1 MGILIS
7 AVLPIAL
14 VAFVGVVI
22 GRVFTL
28 ERQTL
33 AKLSIY
39 ALVPA
44 LVLHSLAKTT
54 LALGDAIAILT
65 TFIIHTALLYLLA
78 IILGQLLK
86 FSADEK
92 KSLIATT
99 IFANVGNMGL
109 PFVLFSLGAAGLE
122 RAIVYLV
129 GSSLI
134 TASVFPTVLKGEGIL
149 KGLRY
154 TLCLPV
160 LWAAIAGILLQG
172 SGTVMPL
179 PIQRGITLMS
189 EGAIPVALL
198 MLGIQLSETPF
209 IFGRYELLGAGLRL
223 IVSPLVAFNIANLV
237 GLTGIDRQ
245 VVVLQSAMLVAV
257 NSLIWVTELGGDT
270 VRVART
276 IVMSTLLSL
285 GTLPVV
291 LWLSS
296 RWHIVCKRCPRSFTI
311 ATNLF
316 F

>member
-14 VAFVGVVI
+14 VALVGVWV
-22 GRVFTL
+22 GRMFTL

-33 AKLSIY
+33 ARLSIY

-44 LVLHSLAKTT
+44 LVLHSLAQTT
-54 LALGDAIAILT
+54 LELGNAIAILT
-65 TFIIHTALLYLLA
+65 AFILHIALLYGLVIVLGRLLT
-78 IILGQLLK
+78 
-86 FSADEK
+86 FSSDER

-109 PFVLFSLGAAGLE
+109 PFILFSLGEAGLE

-129 GSSLI
+129 GTSLMTVSI
-134 TASVFPTVLKGEGIL
+134 FPIVLKGEGVL

-154 TLCLPV
+154 TACLPV

-172 SGTVMPL
+172 TGTVLPL
-179 PIQRGITLMS
+179 PIDRGITLLS

-209 IFGRYELLGAGLRL
+209 VFGWYELMGASLRL
-223 IVSPLVAFNIANLV
+223 IVSPLLAFNIANLI

-245 VVVLQSAMLVAV
+245 VVVLQSAMPVAV

-276 IVMSTLLSL
+276 IVVSTLLSL

-296 RWHIVCKRCPRSFTI
+296 R
-311 ATNLF
+311 
-316 F
+316 

>member
-1 MGILIS
+1 MEILIS
-7 AVLPIAL
+7 AILPIAL
-14 VAFVGVVI
+14 VALVGVWV
-22 GRVFTL
+22 GHTFTL

-33 AKLSIY
+33 ARLSIY

-54 LALGDAIAILT
+54 LELGPAIAILT
-65 TFIIHTALLYLLA
+65 AFIFHTALLYLLA
-78 IILGQLLK
+78 ITLGRLLK
-86 FSADEK
+86 FSPNEN

-109 PFVLFSLGAAGLE
+109 PFVLFSLGEAGLE

-129 GSSLI
+129 GSSLM
-134 TASVFPTVLKGEGIL
+134 TASVVPIVLKGEGVVS
-149 KGLRY
+149 GLRY

-160 LWAAIAGILLQG
+160 LWAAISGIALQG
-172 SGTVMPL
+172 TGTQL
-179 PIQRGITLMS
+179 PIPIERGVTLLS
-189 EGAIPVALL
+189 DGAIPVALL

-209 IFGRYELLGAGLRL
+209 VFGRYELMGAGLRL
-223 IVSPLVAFNIANLV
+223 IVSPLLAFNIASLV

-245 VVVLQSAMLVAV
+245 VVVLQAAMPVAV

-276 IVMSTLLSL
+276 IVISTLLSL
-285 GTLPVV
+285 GTLPIV

-296 RWHIVCKRCPRSFTI
+296 R
-311 ATNLF
+311 
-316 F
+316 

>member
-14 VAFVGVVI
+14 VALVGVWV
-22 GRVFTL
+22 GRMFTL

-33 AKLSIY
+33 ARLSIY

-54 LALGDAIAILT
+54 LELGNAIAIL
-65 TFIIHTALLYLLA
+65 FAFLLHTALLYLLA
-78 IILGQLLK
+78 ITLGRLLK
-86 FSADEK
+86 FSLDEK

-109 PFVLFSLGAAGLE
+109 PFVLFSLGEPGLE

-129 GSSLI
+129 GSSLM
-134 TASVFPTVLKGEGIL
+134 TASVFPIVLKGEGIL
-149 KGLRY
+149 KGFRY

-160 LWAAIAGILLQG
+160 LWAAIAGLLLQG
-172 SGTVMPL
+172 SGTVL
-179 PIQRGITLMS
+179 PIPLERGVTLLS

-209 IFGRYELLGAGLRL
+209 VFGQYELMGAGLRL
-223 IVSPLVAFNIANLV
+223 IVSPLLAFNIANLV

-245 VVVLQSAMLVAV
+245 VVVLQAAMPVAV

-270 VRVART
+270 IRVART
-276 IVMSTLLSL
+276 IVVSTLLSL
-285 GTLPVV
+285 GTLPIV

-296 RWHIVCKRCPRSFTI
+296 R
-311 ATNLF
+311 
-316 F
+316 

>member
-1 MGILIS
+1 MGILLS
-7 AVLPIAL
+7 AILPVVLVAL
-14 VAFVGVVI
+14 VGVWVG
-22 GRVFTL
+22 RMFTL

-33 AKLSIY
+33 ARLSVY

-54 LALGDAIAILT
+54 LELSSAIAILT
-65 TFIIHTALLYLLA
+65 AFLVHTSLLYLLA
-78 IILGQLLK
+78 VTLGRVLK
-86 FSADEK
+86 FSSDEK

-109 PFVLFSLGAAGLE
+109 PFVLFSLGDAGLE

-129 GSSLI
+129 GSSLM
-134 TASVFPTVLKGEGIL
+134 TASVFPIVLKGEGVL

-160 LWAAIAGILLQG
+160 LWAAIAGVALQG
-172 SGTVMPL
+172 TGTVL
-179 PIQRGITLMS
+179 PIPIDLGVTLLS
-189 EGAIPVALL
+189 DGAIPVALL
-198 MLGIQLSETPF
+198 LLGIQLSEAPF
-209 IFGRYELLGAGLRL
+209 AFGRYELLGAGLRL
-223 IVSPLVAFNIANLV
+223 VVSPLLAFNIANLV

-245 VVVLQSAMLVAV
+245 VVVLQAAMPVAV
-257 NSLIWVTELGGDT
+257 TSLIWVTELGGDT

-276 IVMSTLLSL
+276 IVVSTLLSL

-296 RWHIVCKRCPRSFTI
+296 R
-311 ATNLF
+311 
-316 F
+316 

>member
-14 VAFVGVVI
+14 VALVGVWV
-22 GRVFTL
+22 GQMFTL

-33 AKLSIY
+33 ARLSIY

-44 LVLHSLAKTT
+44 LVLSSLAKTT
-54 LALGDAIAILT
+54 LALGNAVAIVI
-65 TFIIHTALLYLLA
+65 TFILNTALLYLIAVL
-78 IILGQLLK
+78 LGKLLK
-86 FSADEK
+86 FSSDEK

-109 PFVLFSLGAAGLE
+109 PFVLFSLGDAGLE
-122 RAIVYLV
+122 RAVVYLV
-129 GSSLI
+129 GSSLM
-134 TASVFPTVLKGEGIL
+134 TASIFPIVLKGEGVL
-149 KGLRY
+149 NGLRY

-160 LWAAIAGILLQG
+160 LWAAIAGLILQG
-172 SGTVMPL
+172 TSTQLPL
-179 PIQRGITLMS
+179 PIERGVTLLS
-189 EGAIPVALL
+189 DGAIPVALL

-209 IFGRYELLGAGLRL
+209 VFGRYELMGAGLRL
-223 IVSPLVAFNIANLV
+223 LVSPLLAFNIANLV
-237 GLTGIDRQ
+237 GLTDLDRQ
-245 VVVLQSAMLVAV
+245 VVVLQSAMPVAV

-276 IVMSTLLSL
+276 IVISTLLSL

-296 RWHIVCKRCPRSFTI
+296 R
-311 ATNLF
+311 
-316 F
+316 

>member
-14 VAFVGVVI
+14 VALVGFWV

-39 ALVPA
+39 ALLPA
-44 LVLHSLAKTT
+44 LVLHSLANTT
-54 LALGDAIAILT
+54 LALGNAIAILSA
-65 TFIIHTALLYLLA
+65 FVIHTSFLYLLA
-78 IILGQLLK
+78 VILGHLLK
-86 FSADEK
+86 FSANEK
-92 KSLIATT
+92 KSLVATT
-99 IFANVGNMGL
+99 VFANVGNMGL
-109 PFVLFSLGAAGLE
+109 PFVLFSLGEAGLE
-122 RAIVYLV
+122 RAIIYLV

-134 TASVFPTVLKGEGIL
+134 TASVFPIVLKGEGVL

-154 TLCLPV
+154 TVCLPV
-160 LWAAIAGILLQG
+160 LWAAIAGLLLQG
-172 SGTVMPL
+172 ANTTMPT
-179 PIQRGITLMS
+179 PIERGVTLLS

-223 IVSPLVAFNIANLV
+223 VISPLSAFNIANLV

-245 VVVLQSAMLVAV
+245 VVVLQAAMPVAV

-276 IVMSTLLSL
+276 IVISTLLSL
-285 GTLPVV
+285 GTLPIV

-296 RWHIVCKRCPRSFTI
+296 R
-311 ATNLF
+311 
-316 F
+316 

>member
-1 MGILIS
+1 MDVLIS

-14 VAFVGVVI
+14 VACVGVVI
-22 GRVFTL
+22 GRLFTL

-54 LALGDAIAILT
+54 LELGDAISILI
-65 TFIIHTALLYLLA
+65 TFIIHTFLLYLLA
-78 IILGQLLK
+78 VFLSNLLR
-86 FSADEK
+86 FSSDEK

-109 PFVLFSLGAAGLE
+109 PFVLFSLGDAGLE

-129 GSSLI
+129 GSSLM
-134 TASVFPTVLKGEGIL
+134 TVSVFPIVLKGEGVL

-154 TLCLPV
+154 TIGLPV
-160 LWAAIAGILLQG
+160 LWAAIAGILLQASNTG
-172 SGTVMPL
+172 MPL
-179 PIQRGITLMS
+179 PLQRSITLLS

-209 IFGRYELLGAGLRL
+209 IFGRYELLGSGLRL
-223 IVSPLVAFNIANLV
+223 VISPVIAFNIANLV
-237 GLTGIDRQ
+237 GLVGIDRQ
-245 VVVLQSAMLVAV
+245 VVILQSAMPVAV

-285 GTLPVV
+285 GTLPIV

-296 RWHIVCKRCPRSFTI
+296 R
-311 ATNLF
+311 
-316 F
+316 

>member
-14 VAFVGVVI
+14 VALVGVWV
-22 GRVFTL
+22 GRMFTL

-33 AKLSIY
+33 ARLSIY

-54 LALGDAIAILT
+54 LELGNAIAILIA
-65 TFIIHTALLYLLA
+65 FILHTALLYLLA
-78 IILGQLLK
+78 VILGHLLK
-86 FSADEK
+86 FSSDEK

-109 PFVLFSLGAAGLE
+109 PFVLFSLGEAGLE

-129 GSSLI
+129 GSSLM
-134 TASVFPTVLKGEGIL
+134 TASVFPIVLKGEGVL

-154 TLCLPV
+154 TVCLPV
-160 LWAAIAGILLQG
+160 LWAAIAGLTLQG
-172 SGTVMPL
+172 TDVIL
-179 PIQRGITLMS
+179 PIPIERGVTLLS
-189 EGAIPVALL
+189 DGAIPVALL

-209 IFGRYELLGAGLRL
+209 VFGRYELMGAGLRL
-223 IVSPLVAFNIANLV
+223 IVSPIVAFNIANLV

-245 VVVLQSAMLVAV
+245 VVVLQAAMPVAV

-276 IVMSTLLSL
+276 IVISTLLSL
-285 GTLPVV
+285 GTLPIV

-296 RWHIVCKRCPRSFTI
+296 R
-311 ATNLF
+311 
-316 F
+316 

>member
-1 MGILIS
+1 MWILIS

-14 VAFVGVVI
+14 VALVGVWV
-22 GRVFTL
+22 GRVFRL

-33 AKLSIY
+33 ARLSIY
-39 ALVPA
+39 ALLPA

-54 LALGDAIAILT
+54 LDLGSAIAILIA
-65 TFIIHTALLYLLA
+65 FILNTALLYILA

-86 FSADEK
+86 FSSDEK

-109 PFVLFSLGAAGLE
+109 PFVLFSLGDAGLE

-129 GSSLI
+129 GSSLM
-134 TASVFPTVLKGEGIL
+134 TASIFPIVLKGEGVL

-154 TLCLPV
+154 TVCLPV
-160 LWAAIAGILLQG
+160 LWAAIAGITLQG
-172 SGTVMPL
+172 TETSL
-179 PIQRGITLMS
+179 PVPIERGITLLS
-189 EGAIPVALL
+189 DGAIPIALL

-209 IFGRYELLGAGLRL
+209 VFGRYELMGAGLRL
-223 IVSPLVAFNIANLV
+223 VVSPLLAFNIAHVV
-237 GLTGIDRQ
+237 GLTGVDRQ
-245 VVVLQSAMLVAV
+245 VVVLQAAMPVAV

-276 IVMSTLLSL
+276 IVISTLLSF
-285 GTLPVV
+285 GTLPII

-296 RWHIVCKRCPRSFTI
+296 R
-311 ATNLF
+311 
-316 F
+316 

>member
-1 MGILIS
+1 MGILLS
-7 AVLPIAL
+7 AILPVVLVAL
-14 VAFVGVVI
+14 VGVWVG
-22 GRVFTL
+22 RMFTL

-33 AKLSIY
+33 ARLSVY

-54 LALGDAIAILT
+54 LELSSAIAILT
-65 TFIIHTALLYLLA
+65 AFLVHTSLLYLLA
-78 IILGQLLK
+78 VTLGRVLK
-86 FSADEK
+86 FSSDEK

-109 PFVLFSLGAAGLE
+109 PFVLFSLGDAGLE

-129 GSSLI
+129 GSSLM
-134 TASVFPTVLKGEGIL
+134 TASVFPIVLKGEGVL

-160 LWAAIAGILLQG
+160 LWAAIAGVALQG
-172 SGTVMPL
+172 TGTVL
-179 PIQRGITLMS
+179 PIPIDLGVTLLS
-189 EGAIPVALL
+189 DGAIPVALL
-198 MLGIQLSETPF
+198 LLGIQLSETPF
-209 IFGRYELLGAGLRL
+209 AFGRYELLGAGLRL
-223 IVSPLVAFNIANLV
+223 VVSPLLAFNIANLV

-245 VVVLQSAMLVAV
+245 VVVLQAAMPVAV
-257 NSLIWVTELGGDT
+257 TSLIWVTELGGDT

-276 IVMSTLLSL
+276 IVVSTLLSL

-296 RWHIVCKRCPRSFTI
+296 R
-311 ATNLF
+311 
-316 F
+316 

>member
-14 VAFVGVVI
+14 VALVGVWV
-22 GRVFTL
+22 GRMFTL

-33 AKLSIY
+33 ARLSIY

-54 LALGDAIAILT
+54 LELGNAIAILIAFVLHT
-65 TFIIHTALLYLLA
+65 TVLYLLA
-78 IILGQLLK
+78 VTLGKVLK
-86 FSADEK
+86 FSSDEK

-109 PFVLFSLGAAGLE
+109 PFVLFSLGEAGLE

-129 GSSLI
+129 GSSLM
-134 TASVFPTVLKGEGIL
+134 TASVFPIVLKGEEIL

-154 TLCLPV
+154 TACLPV
-160 LWAAIAGILLQG
+160 LWAAIAGLILQG
-172 SGTVMPL
+172 TSTVL
-179 PIQRGITLMS
+179 PISIDRGVTLLS

-209 IFGRYELLGAGLRL
+209 VFGRYELMGAGLRL
-223 IVSPLVAFNIANLV
+223 IVSPLIAVNIANLV

-245 VVVLQSAMLVAV
+245 VVILQAAMPVAV
-257 NSLIWVTELGGDT
+257 NSLIWVIELGGDT

-276 IVMSTLLSL
+276 IVVSTLLSL
-285 GTLPVV
+285 GTLPIV
-291 LWLSS
+291 LWLSN
-296 RWHIVCKRCPRSFTI
+296 R
-311 ATNLF
+311 
-316 F
+316 

>member
-1 MGILIS
+1 MEILIS

-14 VAFVGVVI
+14 VALVGVWI
-22 GRVFTL
+22 GRMFTL

-33 AKLSIY
+33 ARLSIY

-54 LALGDAIAILT
+54 LELGNAIAILAA
-65 TFIIHTALLYLLA
+65 FILHTALLYLLA
-78 IILGQLLK
+78 VILGHLLK
-86 FSADEK
+86 FSSDEK

-109 PFVLFSLGAAGLE
+109 PFVLFSLGEAGLE

-129 GSSLI
+129 GSSLM
-134 TASVFPTVLKGEGIL
+134 TASVFPIVLKGEGVL

-154 TLCLPV
+154 TVCLPV
-160 LWAAIAGILLQG
+160 LWAAIAGLTLQGTDAILPIPIERGVILL
-172 SGTVMPL
+172 SD
-179 PIQRGITLMS
+179 
-189 EGAIPVALL
+189 GAIPVALL

-209 IFGRYELLGAGLRL
+209 VFGRYELMGAGLRL
-223 IVSPLVAFNIANLV
+223 IVSPIVAFNIANLV

-245 VVVLQSAMLVAV
+245 VVVLQAAMPVAV

-276 IVMSTLLSL
+276 IVISTLLSL
-285 GTLPVV
+285 GTLPIV

-296 RWHIVCKRCPRSFTI
+296 R
-311 ATNLF
+311 
-316 F
+316 

>member
-1 MGILIS
+1 MDILI
-7 AVLPIAL
+7 AAILPIAL
-14 VAFVGVVI
+14 VALVGVWV
-22 GRVFTL
+22 GRTFAL

-44 LVLHSLAKTT
+44 LVLHSLAQTT
-54 LALGDAIAILT
+54 LALGNAIAILT
-65 TFIIHTALLYLLA
+65 AFIIQTSLLYLLA
-78 IILGQLLK
+78 VTLGKLLK
-86 FSADEK
+86 FSSDEK

-109 PFVLFSLGAAGLE
+109 PFVLFSLGETGLE
-122 RAIVYLV
+122 RAIVYLI
-129 GSSLI
+129 GSSLM
-134 TASVFPTVLKGEGIL
+134 TVSVFPIVLKGEGML

-160 LWAAIAGILLQG
+160 LWAAIAGLFLQG
-172 SGTVMPL
+172 TGTTL
-179 PIQRGITLMS
+179 PISVERGVTLLS

-209 IFGRYELLGAGLRL
+209 VFGRYELMGAGLRL
-223 IVSPLVAFNIANLV
+223 IVSPLLAFNIANVV

-245 VVVLQSAMLVAV
+245 VVVLQAAMPVAV

-276 IVMSTLLSL
+276 IVVSTLFSL
-285 GTLPVV
+285 GTLPIV

-296 RWHIVCKRCPRSFTI
+296 R
-311 ATNLF
+311 
-316 F
+316 

>member
-7 AVLPIAL
+7 AVLPIVLVAL
-14 VAFVGVVI
+14 VGVWVG
-22 GRVFTL
+22 RMFTL

-33 AKLSIY
+33 ARLSIY

-54 LALGDAIAILT
+54 LELGNAIAILT
-65 TFIIHTALLYLLA
+65 AFLIHTSLLYLLSV
-78 IILGQLLK
+78 ILGQLLK
-86 FSADEK
+86 FSSDEK
-92 KSLIATT
+92 NSLIATT

-109 PFVLFSLGAAGLE
+109 PFVLFSLGEAGLE

-129 GSSLI
+129 GSSLM
-134 TASVFPTVLKGEGIL
+134 TASVFPIVLKGEGVL
-149 KGLRY
+149 QGLRY
-154 TLCLPV
+154 TVCLPV

-179 PIQRGITLMS
+179 PIERGVTLMS

-223 IVSPLVAFNIANLV
+223 IISPMIAFNIANLM

-245 VVVLQSAMLVAV
+245 VVVLQSAMPVAV

-276 IVMSTLLSL
+276 IVISTLLSL
-285 GTLPVV
+285 ATLPIV

-296 RWHIVCKRCPRSFTI
+296 R
-311 ATNLF
+311 
-316 F
+316 

>member
-14 VAFVGVVI
+14 VALVGIWVGRMFV
-22 GRVFTL
+22 L

-33 AKLSIY
+33 ARLSIY

-54 LALGDAIAILT
+54 LGLNNAIAIII
-65 TFIIHTALLYLLA
+65 TFLLNTAGLYLLA
-78 IILGQLLK
+78 IILSRLCK
-86 FSADEK
+86 FSPDEQ

-109 PFVLFSLGAAGLE
+109 PFILFSLGEAGLE

-129 GSSLI
+129 GSSLM
-134 TASVFPTVLKGEGIL
+134 TASVFPIVLKGEGIVA
-149 KGLRY
+149 GLRY

-160 LWAAIAGILLQG
+160 LWAAISGIALQG
-172 SGTVMPL
+172 TGMTLPL
-179 PIQRGITLMS
+179 PIERGVAILS
-189 EGAIPVALL
+189 DGAIPVALL

-209 IFGRYELLGAGLRL
+209 VCGRYELMGAGLRL
-223 IVSPLVAFNIANLV
+223 VISPLLAFNLANLI

-245 VVVLQSAMLVAV
+245 VVILQAAMPVAV

-276 IVMSTLLSL
+276 IVVSTLFSL

-296 RWHIVCKRCPRSFTI
+296 
-311 ATNLF
+311 L
-316 F
+316 

>member
-14 VAFVGVVI
+14 VALVGVWV
-22 GRVFTL
+22 GHRFAL

-33 AKLSIY
+33 ARLSIY

-54 LALGDAIAILT
+54 LELGNAIAIIIA
-65 TFIIHTALLYLLA
+65 FILNTALLYSLA
-78 IILGQLLK
+78 VILGKLLR
-86 FSADEK
+86 FSSDEK

-109 PFVLFSLGAAGLE
+109 PFVLFSLGEAGLE

-129 GSSLI
+129 GSSLM
-134 TASVFPTVLKGEGIL
+134 TASVFPIVLKGEGIL

-154 TLCLPV
+154 TVCLPV
-160 LWAAIAGILLQG
+160 LWAAIAGITLQ
-172 SGTVMPL
+172 SVNTEL
-179 PIQRGITLMS
+179 PIPIERGVTLLS
-189 EGAIPVALL
+189 DGAIPVALL

-209 IFGRYELLGAGLRL
+209 VFGRYELMGAGLRL
-223 IVSPLVAFNIANLV
+223 IVSPLLALNIANLV
-237 GLTGIDRQ
+237 GLTDIDRQ
-245 VVVLQSAMLVAV
+245 VVVLQSAMPVAV

-276 IVMSTLLSL
+276 IVVSTLLSL
-285 GTLPVV
+285 GTLPIV

-296 RWHIVCKRCPRSFTI
+296 R
-311 ATNLF
+311 
-316 F
+316 

>member
-14 VAFVGVVI
+14 IALVGI
-22 GRVFTL
+22 CLGKTFSL

-44 LVLHSLAKTT
+44 LVLHSLANTT
-54 LALGDAIAILT
+54 LELGNAIAILIA
-65 TFIIHTALLYLLA
+65 FLLNTALLYLIAHGLSQF
-78 IILGQLLK
+78 LG
-86 FSADEK
+86 FSSDEK

-109 PFVLFSLGAAGLE
+109 PFILFSLGEAGLE

-129 GSSLI
+129 GSSLM
-134 TASVFPTVLKGEGIL
+134 TASVFPIVLKGDGIA

-160 LWAAIAGILLQG
+160 LWAAIAGILLQ
-172 SGTVMPL
+172 STNTTLAVPL
-179 PIQRGITLMS
+179 DRGITLLS
-189 EGAIPVALL
+189 DGAIPVALL

-209 IFGRYELLGAGLRL
+209 VFGRYELLGAGLRL
-223 IVSPLVAFNIANLV
+223 IISPLLAFNIANLV
-237 GLTGIDRQ
+237 GLTALDRQ
-245 VVVLQSAMLVAV
+245 VVVLQAAMPVAV

-276 IVMSTLLSL
+276 IVVSTLLSL

-296 RWHIVCKRCPRSFTI
+296 RG
-311 ATNLF
+311 
-316 F
+316 

>member
-1 MGILIS
+1 MGILVS
-7 AVLPIAL
+7 AILPIAL
-14 VAFVGVVI
+14 VALVGVWV
-22 GRVFTL
+22 GRMFTL

-33 AKLSIY
+33 ARLSIY

-54 LALGDAIAILT
+54 LELGDAIAILT
-65 TFIIHTALLYLLA
+65 AFIIHTSFLYLIA
-78 IILGQLLK
+78 VTLGKVLK
-86 FSADEK
+86 FSSDEK

-109 PFVLFSLGAAGLE
+109 PFVLFSLGEAGLE

-129 GSSLI
+129 GSSLM
-134 TASVFPTVLKGEGIL
+134 TASVFPIVLKGEGVL

-154 TLCLPV
+154 TACLPV
-160 LWAAIAGILLQG
+160 LWAAIAGLVLQG
-172 SGTVMPL
+172 SGSIL
-179 PIQRGITLMS
+179 PIPIERGVTLLS

-223 IVSPLVAFNIANLV
+223 IISPVLAFNIANLV

-245 VVVLQSAMLVAV
+245 VVVLQAAMPVAV

-276 IVMSTLLSL
+276 IVISTLLSL

-296 RWHIVCKRCPRSFTI
+296 R
-311 ATNLF
+311 
-316 F
+316 